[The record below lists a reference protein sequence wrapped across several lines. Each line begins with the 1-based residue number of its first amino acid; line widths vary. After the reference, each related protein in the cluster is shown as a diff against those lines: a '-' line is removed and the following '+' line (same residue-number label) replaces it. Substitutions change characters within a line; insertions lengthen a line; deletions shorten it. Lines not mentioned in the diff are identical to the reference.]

1 MEELRSD
8 IHKVR
13 PLRRCQKYRLFLGF
27 LLRLCRYSYLVADCQ
42 RCRPA
47 SLVTVGLALSGSLL
61 NQKKHFQ
68 RFQRLHAARF
78 VLCGFSFQRCK
89 ACGFEINRVG
99 FSEGCVMEMGE
110 NGNKLAI
117 NY

>member
-13 PLRRCQKYRLFLGF
+13 ALRRCQKYRLFLGF
-27 LLRLCRYSYLVADCQ
+27 LLRLYRYSYLVADCQ
-42 RCRPA
+42 RCCQT
-47 SLVTVGLALSGSLL
+47 SLVTVCLALSGSLL

-78 VLCGFSFQRCK
+78 VLCGSSFQRCK
-89 ACGFEINRVG
+89 AFGFEINRVG

-117 NY
+117 N